1 MRLRH
6 HNYIT
11 QKHTVPNHPTFVQ
24 FFILSVGNFDFI
36 RNTSYSKISLLARY
50 SLQQLRWCKNMFL
63 PTVNIILLAIIAA
76 LTVKIISQNKS
87 SKNTKPANHVSPDDL
102 IWKSII
108 SLTDPTALHSDW
120 HTCFNQLQ
128 TDICEALE
136 ADELFLLDN
145 SPRTGTPLLPIT
157 KENTNAYIHNWIL
170 SMPEWMNRLEKGEQ
184 IHGLSKRFA
193 LKEEA
198 ILEQEG
204 IQTILLIPL
213 LVNKKLIA
221 LIGACRHDDT
231 TLFSQRQIGSLQF
244 ITNILT
250 MAISNQRDRSERD
263 RLVTVV
269 EQSSDCIII
278 TSTSGKI
285 LYANRACEE
294 VTGFSPEEITGKS
307 VKSLYP
313 PSLRTTLW
321 KQIKEALKRGDG
333 WSGQFTS
340 HRKNGTLYKEKMQIS
355 PVYNQDGSIA
365 NQVLIKRDVTE
376 EKRLESIAEAAN
388 LMENIGFVFSSIRH
402 ELGNPINSIKVSLSV
417 LSSNLNTYD
426 KHDIKRFVIRG
437 LSDIGRVEYLLK
449 TLKNFS
455 VFGQPDIKKTDML
468 ALLHKFT
475 QLTEKDLAAQY
486 IMLAIN
492 FPNEPLTGMLDPRA
506 FLQVLLNLIT
516 NAVAALEGTEN
527 KTITISL
534 TQNQNRQITFTVE
547 DNGSGMEEDTVRN
560 LFRPF
565 FTTKEEGTGLGLV
578 IVRKMLSKMNCSISA
593 TSQKGKGTCME
604 IIIPAA

>member
-1 MRLRH
+1 
-6 HNYIT
+6 
-11 QKHTVPNHPTFVQ
+11 
-24 FFILSVGNFDFI
+24 
-36 RNTSYSKISLLARY
+36 
-50 SLQQLRWCKNMFL
+50 MFL
-63 PTVNIILLAIIAA
+63 LTLNIILLIIIAA
-76 LTVKIISQNKS
+76 LVVKITTQNKAGKS
-87 SKNTKPANHVSPDDL
+87 TKPAHHVSPDDHVSPNDL

-108 SLTDPTALHSDW
+108 RLTDPKALHSDW
-120 HTCFNQLQ
+120 HTCFNRLQ
-128 TDICEALE
+128 ADICEALE
-136 ADELFLLDN
+136 ADELFLLNN
-145 SPRTGTPLLPIT
+145 SPHVGTPLLPAI
-157 KENTNAYIHNWIL
+157 KENTEAYLHNWIL
-170 SMPEWMNRLEKGEQ
+170 SVPEWMNLLENGEQ
-184 IHGLSKRFA
+184 IHDLSRDIA
-193 LKEEA
+193 LEEQA
-198 ILEQEG
+198 ILEQEA

-213 LVNKKLIA
+213 IINKKLIA
-221 LIGACRHDDT
+221 IIGACRHDNA
-231 TLFSQRQIGSLQF
+231 TLFSQRQIGSLRF

-278 TSTSGKI
+278 TSTSGQI
-285 LYANRACEE
+285 LYANSACEK
-294 VTGFSPEEITGKS
+294 VTGFAPEEIIGES
-307 VKSLYP
+307 VKTLYP
-313 PSLRTTLW
+313 PALRTTLW
-321 KQIKEALKRGDG
+321 QQMKKDLKRRTG
-333 WSGQFTS
+333 WSGQFTT
-340 HRKNGTLYKEKMQIS
+340 HRKDGTLYKEKMQIS
-355 PVYNQDGSIA
+355 PIYDQDENVA

-388 LMENIGFVFSSIRH
+388 LMDNIGFVFSSIRH

-417 LSSNLNTYD
+417 LESNLDTYD
-426 KHDIKRFVIRG
+426 THDIKRFINRS

-455 VFGQPDIKKTDML
+455 VFERPDIKKTDML
-468 ALLHKFT
+468 TLLHKFT

-486 IMLAIN
+486 VMLAIN
-492 FPNEPLTGMLDPRA
+492 FPDEPLTGMLDPRA

-516 NAVAALEGTEN
+516 NAVAALENTDN
-527 KTITISL
+527 KIITISL

-547 DNGSGMEEDTVRN
+547 DNGEGMEEDIVRN

-565 FTTKEEGTGLGLV
+565 FTTKTKGTGLGLV

>member
-1 MRLRH
+1 M
-6 HNYIT
+6 
-11 QKHTVPNHPTFVQ
+11 
-24 FFILSVGNFDFI
+24 
-36 RNTSYSKISLLARY
+36 SLLT
-50 SLQQLRWCKNMFL
+50 L
-63 PTVNIILLAIIAA
+63 NIILLIIIAA
-76 LTVKIISQNKS
+76 LVVKITTQNRA
-87 SKNTKPANHVSPDDL
+87 SKNTKPAHHVSPDDL

-108 SLTDPTALHSDW
+108 RLTDPKALHSDW
-120 HTCFNQLQ
+120 HTCFNRLQ
-128 TDICEALE
+128 ANICKALE

-145 SPRTGTPLLPIT
+145 SPHVGTPQLPAIN
-157 KENTNAYIHNWIL
+157 KNTEAYLHNWIL
-170 SMPEWMNRLEKGEQ
+170 SVPEWMNLLENGEL
-184 IHGLSKRFA
+184 IHDLSRDFS
-193 LKEEA
+193 LEEQA
-198 ILEQEG
+198 ILEQEA
-204 IQTILLIPL
+204 IQAILLIPL
-213 LVNKKLIA
+213 IINKKLIA
-221 LIGACRHDDT
+221 IIGACRHDNA
-231 TLFSQRQIGSLQF
+231 TLFSQRQIGSLRF

-278 TSTSGKI
+278 TSTSGQI
-285 LYANRACEE
+285 LYANSACEK
-294 VTGFSPEEITGKS
+294 VTGFAPEEITGKS
-307 VKSLYP
+307 VKTLYP
-313 PSLRTTLW
+313 PTLRKTLW
-321 KQIKEALKRGDG
+321 QQMKKDFKKGDG
-333 WSGQFTS
+333 WSGQSTT
-340 HRKNGTLYKEKMQIS
+340 HRKDGTLYKEKMQIS
-355 PVYNQDGSIA
+355 PVFDQDGNVA

-388 LMENIGFVFSSIRH
+388 LMDNIGFVFSSIRH

-417 LSSNLNTYD
+417 LESNLDTYD
-426 KHDIKRFVIRG
+426 THDIKRFVNRS

-455 VFGQPDIKKTDML
+455 VFERPDIKKTDML

-486 IMLAIN
+486 VMLAIN
-492 FPNEPLTGMLDPRA
+492 FPNEPLAGMLDPRA

-516 NAVAALEGTEN
+516 NAVAALENTDN
-527 KTITISL
+527 KIITISL

-547 DNGSGMEEDTVRN
+547 DNGEGMEEDTVRN

-565 FTTKEEGTGLGLV
+565 FTTKEKGTGLGLV